1 MSTTKLKKKVFQ
13 PTQVDKL
20 VIQVGDLGEDVMAL
34 DEAIEAIRHDFDR
47 LERLVGILQHTVNNP
62 PTYTYSYTTS
72 TSEAP
77 VARKPWWKRWLGR

>member
-1 MSTTKLKKKVFQ
+1 MSTTKLKKKVFK
-13 PTQVDKL
+13 PTQMDQL
-20 VIQVGDLGEDVMAL
+20 VFKVQDLGEELLAL
-34 DEAIEAIRHDFDR
+34 DEAYEGLHRDVDR

-62 PTYTYSYTTS
+62 PTYTYSYS